1 MQAVSNAGPRTA
13 YNQDDGVDYLV
24 EPNVV
29 FVKSVLGLACSAEKK
44 GGSAGLV
51 GIRAT
56 CCPSLGHRACAY
68 TRASAV
74 DCSRDRMD
82 EASSSSAAMLATQR
96 ARNAFAIRRP
106 FQGPHV
112 AASSL
117 FQERTGT
124 NGGIRVSSMVR
135 YGHCCEV
142 ILENA
147 LRTRMDARAE
157 WGWEAPQP
165 CPHHR
170 YAIRH
175 LPRLPSRVRHMPTS
189 RVLLAPDFA
198 RSGTSTRRSTRTSAT
213 TTRPRCGAILP

>member
-1 MQAVSNAGPRTA
+1 MAFCDCSEHHFVILSGMQAVSNAGPRTA

-106 FQGPHV
+106 FQVPRSCV
-112 AASSL
+112 VSSL
-117 FQERTGT
+117 STKDWERMGGT
-124 NGGIRVSSMVR
+124 VYTVSTR
-135 YGHCCEV
+135 YGHCCQV
-142 ILENA
+142 
-147 LRTRMDARAE
+147 LRGRGRYWRM
-157 WGWEAPQP
+157 P
-165 CPHHR
+165 
-170 YAIRH
+170 
-175 LPRLPSRVRHMPTS
+175 
-189 RVLLAPDFA
+189 
-198 RSGTSTRRSTRTSAT
+198 
-213 TTRPRCGAILP
+213 